1 MKRSIT
7 TFLLLLLVTTAWAQ
21 RAISGRVYDKQ
32 TGEGIPFATI
42 YLTDTEKGCA
52 ADIKGRYQLTT
63 TQKGSIRCKVSSL
76 GYTTREL
83 TIGSQQ
89 TVVDISLQQ
98 QSVALDEF
106 TVTAKYHDK
115 LGSNATID
123 QEALEYIQPTS
134 LQDVFTLIPGGKMGS
149 NNMQGRGLIS
159 SRQAGT
165 DEATSFGMGIS
176 IDGIPMQND
185 GNRIQLTGFTGVGP
199 TDQEGNVAVNT
210 GVDLRTLSTDHIE
223 SVEIGRGIASA
234 KEGNLSSGSIRIIPK
249 QGKSP
254 LRARV
259 KFDPLNKLA
268 YVGKGFLLSERL
280 GTLYLGA
287 DIVRSTSSIEDT
299 RGAYNRLTVQANWS
313 NQRRWWGK
321 TVDMSLRGSYVTS
334 FNNNKS
340 DDIIE
345 NYQEDYKTRY
355 QRLTLSGKLT
365 ARLGTLLVDELE
377 LMGSLDY
384 TSDRLEHNKQ
394 VINRSVTPIQMSTVE
409 GESEGEYLPAMYR
422 TYYEIDN
429 RPLNLF
435 GQLTASK
442 FGNITD
448 QLNFSAI
455 LGTTLN
461 YTKNVGDGVVSDPL
475 RPPFTDKSYIRPR
488 KNSDIPALAHHAG
501 YAELKLRYK
510 QGASEVNSQFGIRET
525 IMLNLPS
532 DYALRGKML
541 WEPRLQLSYT
551 LTTGEFRN
559 TLRAGYGVENKL
571 PSADFLYPD
580 KIYSDFIMLNAYF
593 TDPSKRYLLT
603 WTRIQDP
610 TNPQLRENKNK
621 KWELGWDLHFRQYAL
636 SLTIFREEMKG
647 GAEYFTQYEPFQYTY
662 YYELKHPVDT
672 KPTKDDF
679 LSKTNHEFAAIRKPM
694 NSSRVVKKGLE
705 YRIHIPRIEPIR
717 TQIEINGAYYST
729 MYTNGI
735 PVMYAPPQM
744 AGGESF
750 PYMGIFSNSEKTYRK
765 SFNTNFWLHTHL
777 PKLKL
782 IFTNFIQVV
791 WFERARIGRE
801 ASDYPEH
808 YMDKQGDI
816 WPLTEEAMAADPT
829 LQSLHRQYAD
839 SRYNELRKPISL
851 RMNLKLTKEFSD
863 WVKFS
868 FFADNIL
875 QISPKYKNNYEQTV
889 RDWHRPF
896 FGAEL
901 TINIH

>member
-1 MKRSIT
+1 MLCL
-7 TFLLLLLVTTAWAQ
+7 FTTAMAQ
-21 RAISGRVYDKQ
+21 RTISGRVVDKQ

-42 YLTDTEKGCA
+42 FMPETEKGCMT
-52 ADIKGRYQLTT
+52 DVKGQFSLVVPKQGRVKL
-63 TQKGSIRCKVSSL
+63 KVSSL
-76 GYTTREL
+76 GYAACEL
-83 TIGSQQ
+83 T
-89 TVVDISLQQ
+89 VDDRKSKIDIMLHP

-115 LGSNATID
+115 LGSDATIG

-134 LQDVFTLIPGGKMGS
+134 LQDIFTLIPGGKMGS
-149 NNMQGRGLIS
+149 NNMQGRSLIS
-159 SRQAGT
+159 SRQVGS
-165 DEATSFGMGIS
+165 DEATSFGMGVS
-176 IDGIPMQND
+176 IDGVPMRND
-185 GNRIQLTGFTGVGP
+185 GNRIQLTGFTGLGS

-210 GVDLRTLSTDHIE
+210 GVDLRTISTDHIE
-223 SVEIGRGIASA
+223 SVEISRGIASA

-268 YVGKGFLLSERL
+268 YVGKGLLLSENL
-280 GTLYLGA
+280 GTLYLGM
-287 DIVRSTSSIEDT
+287 DIVRSSSSNDDT
-299 RGAYNRLTVQANWS
+299 RGTYNRITAQANWS
-313 NQRRWWGK
+313 NQCKWWGK
-321 TVDMSLRGSYVTS
+321 TIDMNWRGSYVTS

-340 DDIIE
+340 DDVIE
-345 NYQEDYKTRY
+345 NYDEDYKTRY
-355 QRLTLSGKLT
+355 QRLTLSGKLN
-365 ARLGTLLVDELE
+365 ARLDKLLIDELE
-377 LMGSLDY
+377 LIGSFDY
-384 TSDRLEHNKQ
+384 SSDKLEHNKQ
-394 VINRSVTPIQMSTVE
+394 VVNRTITPIQKSMVE
-409 GESEGEYLPAMYR
+409 GESEGEYLPQMYR

-429 RPLNLF
+429 RPLDVF

-442 FGNITD
+442 FGNITERMSYTA
-448 QLNFSAI
+448 L
-455 LGTTLN
+455 LGTSLT
-461 YTKNVGDGVVSDPL
+461 YTKNLGDGVVSDPL
-475 RPPFTDKSYIRPR
+475 RPPFVDKSYIRPR
-488 KNSDIPALAHHAG
+488 KNSDIPGLGNHAA

-510 QGASEVNSQFGIRET
+510 QGMSEINSQFGIRET
-525 IMLNLPS
+525 NVLNLPS
-532 DYALRGKML
+532 DYALNGKML

-551 LTTGEFRN
+551 LTAGDLRN
-559 TLRAGYGVENKL
+559 TLRAVFGVENKL

-580 KIYSDFIMLNAYF
+580 KVYSDFIMLNAYF

-603 WTRIQDP
+603 WTRVQDP
-610 TNPQLRENKNK
+610 TNPQLCENRNK
-621 KWELGWDLHFRQYAL
+621 KWEMGWDISYRQHVL
-636 SLTIFREEMKG
+636 SLTLFREEMKG

-662 YYELKHPVDT
+662 YYELKHAVDS

-679 LSKTNHEFAAIRKPM
+679 YSKVRNEFAFIRQPM
-694 NSSRVVKKGLE
+694 NSSRILKKGLE
-705 YRIHIPRIEPIR
+705 YRLHIPRIDPIR
-717 TQIEINGAYYST
+717 TQIEVNGAYYTT

-744 AGGESF
+744 VGGESF
-750 PYMGIFSNSEKTYRK
+750 PYMGIFSHPERIYGKNL
-765 SFNTNFWLHTHL
+765 NTNFWFNTHL
-777 PKLKL
+777 PNLKL

-791 WFERARIGRE
+791 WFERSRIGRE

-808 YMDKQGDI
+808 YMDKQGNI
-816 WPLTEEAMAADPT
+816 YELTEEAKVADPV

-889 RDWHRPF
+889 RDWYRPF

-901 TINIH
+901 TVNIH